1 MEYKLLKTLPADSNV
16 EIQLA
21 DNIKDATLKISCNK
35 DFSLGFTQYIVCK
48 CFIIEFDLLMV
59 DTTGE
64 LDVYNYTGKK
74 IKLCDDPR
82 VITEENVEEIFNE
95 SETFSTMH
103 FLTFLE
109 NTNYSRGKYYLNNG
123 KG

>member
-1 MEYKLLKTLPADSNV
+1 MEPKLLKTLPANSNV
-16 EIQLA
+16 EISLA

-64 LDVYNYTGKK
+64 QDCYTYTGKE
-74 IKLCDDPR
+74 IKLCDYPD
-82 VITEENVEEIFNE
+82 TLNEENVKDIYDECDNFN
-95 SETFSTMH
+95 TLH

-109 NTNYSRGKYYLNNG
+109 NTKYVDGEYVLSNE